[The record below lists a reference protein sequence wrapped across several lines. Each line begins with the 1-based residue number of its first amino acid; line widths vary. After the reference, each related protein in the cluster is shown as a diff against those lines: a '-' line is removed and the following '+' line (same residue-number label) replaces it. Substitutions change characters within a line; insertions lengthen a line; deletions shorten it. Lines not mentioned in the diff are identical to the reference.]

1 MGVAQVQADPQYKD
15 NMIGMIRVILKRMPA
30 SQI

>member
-1 MGVAQVQADPQYKD
+1 LQNDPQYKD
-15 NMIGMIRVILKRMPA
+15 NMTGMVKVILKRMPA